1 MAKSK
6 TVARTRTVNRGGAA
20 RASVDLH
27 DVQAL
32 VSVIDSGSFTKAASR
47 VGLPKSA
54 LSRRVTRLEQSLGV
68 RLLQRTTRSLS
79 LTEAGAEYH
88 RRATLALGQLSEA
101 SDVAV
106 EANQEPAGLIR
117 VTGPVDVGTSFLAP
131 ALVEFVKLYP
141 KVCIEVDLTP
151 RFVDLVAE
159 GFDLAVR
166 AGKMRDSSLVARML
180 GKSRGLLVA
189 SPDYI
194 AQRGH
199 PKDVAD
205 LVNHECILFRPV
217 NGAQTWV
224 LEGPEGEVRVTVRG
238 ALAGSDFPFIRSA
251 ALAGAGIALVPLG
264 AIYEDLMAGR
274 LVGVL
279 VPYEGLSGAIHL
291 VYPSARYLPLRVAK
305 LRDFLL
311 ERLKMPEGD
320 ELKRLC
326 REKCPEAARQKLNG
340 KHAHHTNGASTNGR
354 SHPVGFDESPE
365 GSQTSGDRLTHQE
378 VGRKRRRAAK

>member
-6 TVARTRTVNRGGAA
+6 TVARTRTVNRPGSA
-20 RASVDLH
+20 RANVDLH

-32 VSVIDSGSFTKAASR
+32 VSVIDSGSFTKAATR

-106 EANQEPAGLIR
+106 EANQDPAGLIR
-117 VTGPVDVGTSFLAP
+117 ITGPVDVGTSFLAP
-131 ALVEFVKLYP
+131 ALVDFVKLYP
-141 KVCIEVDLTP
+141 KVFIEVDLTP

-166 AGKMRDSSLVARML
+166 AGKMRDSSLVARTL

-194 AQRGH
+194 ARRGH

-205 LVNHECILFRPV
+205 LVNHDCILFRPV

-320 ELKRLC
+320 ELNRLC
-326 REKCPEAARQKLNG
+326 QEKCPEAARQKLNG
-340 KHAHHTNGASTNGR
+340 QKLNGQPNGGGH
-354 SHPVGFDESPE
+354 SLGFREPPE
-365 GSQTSGDRLTHQE
+365 RIPESGDRLTHQK
-378 VGRKRRRAAK
+378 VGRKRRRASK